1 MEIASNSGDFEH
13 EQWQPA
19 VNPWLIAL
27 SVILPTFMEVLDT
40 TIANVAL
47 NHIAGSMSASYS
59 QATWVLTSY
68 LISNA
73 VVLPLTAW
81 LGNRFQRKRFLLFCI
96 FLFTLSSLLCGLSVN
111 LQMLLVMRVVQGIGG
126 GALAPISQAILME
139 SFPARKQGIAQAV
152 FGLGVVVAPV
162 VGPVLGGWLTE
173 SYSWRWIFYINIPF
187 GLVAM
192 WAIQQ
197 TVEDPPWV
205 RNSKP
210 GPLDSLGLVALSL
223 WLGCQE
229 VFLDKGQEDDWLSSR
244 FIQAMMVL
252 AVSGFVVFVWRELK
266 TDKPMVDL
274 RLFRVREFAVGTVL
288 IFITSLL
295 TYSVGLLTPQF
306 LQLLMGYSSMAAGIA
321 TSPLGLGAAI
331 SMVLVGLAV
340 RKIDARAILV
350 FGFLVFAF
358 ASFRLSRNSLAISPW
373 TVFWPQILA
382 GTAIG
387 FLFVPTNMV
396 GTAPL
401 RRDQIGSATGTMNL
415 MRNVGGSVGISWVS
429 TLLARQSQVHQTMLS
444 EHLTAGN
451 LVLHQALGGL
461 KGHLSIH
468 HVSLGNGTTQAMAA
482 MYRILQQQAYLLAFR
497 DVYGDLVMTAL
508 CAIPLIYLLRKSRAR
523 SGGQKPSL
531 TGETAHCVQPPEPVE
546 ELTATFAAPN
556 LAPGRP
562 SKQPPAHYGA
572 KVYYWLAKPVG
583 KTR

>member
-1 MEIASNSGDFEH
+1 MEIASYSGDFEH
-13 EQWQPA
+13 EHWQPA

-27 SVILPTFMEVLDT
+27 AVILPTFMEVLDT

-59 QATWVLTSY
+59 QSTWVLTSY

-96 FLFTLSSLLCGLSVN
+96 FLFTVSSLLCGLSVN
-111 LQMLLVMRVVQGIGG
+111 LPMLLVMRVVQGIGG

-162 VGPVLGGWLTE
+162 VGPVLGGWLTD

-187 GLVAM
+187 GLLAM
-192 WAIQQ
+192 WAILQ

-205 RNSKP
+205 RNSDP
-210 GPLDSLGLVALSL
+210 GPLDSIGLVALSL

-229 VFLDKGQEDDWLSSR
+229 IFLDKGQEDDWLGSR
-244 FIQAMMVL
+244 FIRAMLVL

-266 TDKPMVDL
+266 ADKPMVDL
-274 RLFRVREFAVGTVL
+274 RLFKVRAFAVGTVL
-288 IFITSLL
+288 IFLMSLL

-306 LQLLMGYSSMAAGIA
+306 LQLLLGYSSVAAGIA
-321 TSPLGLGAAI
+321 TSPLGLGAAM
-331 SMVLVGLAV
+331 SMVLVGLMV
-340 RKIDARAILV
+340 RKIDVRAILV

-358 ASFRLSRNSLAISPW
+358 AAFRLSRVSLETSPW

-387 FLFVPTNMV
+387 FLFVPANMI
-396 GTAPL
+396 GTKPL

-429 TLLARQSQVHQTMLS
+429 TLLARRSQVHQTMLG
-444 EHLTAGN
+444 EHLTADSLG
-451 LVLHQALGGL
+451 LRQALASL
-461 KGHLSIH
+461 KGYLNVH
-468 HVSLGNGTTQAMAA
+468 HFSLGNGTTQAMAA
-482 MYRILQQQAYLLAFR
+482 MYRILQQQAYLLAFK
-497 DVYGDLVMTAL
+497 DVYEDLAVLAL
-508 CAIPLIYLLRKSRAR
+508 CSISLVFLLRKSGAR
-523 SGGQKPSL
+523 SEGQKSSFS
-531 TGETAHCVQPPEPVE
+531 GETAHYVQPAEPVE
-546 ELTATFAAPN
+546 ELTAAFAAPN
-556 LAPGRP
+556 LARSRP
-562 SKQPPAHYGA
+562 SRAIA
-572 KVYYWLAKPVG
+572 
-583 KTR
+583 

>member
-1 MEIASNSGDFEH
+1 
-13 EQWQPA
+13 
-19 VNPWLIAL
+19 
-27 SVILPTFMEVLDT
+27 MEVLDT

-59 QATWVLTSY
+59 QSTWVLTSY

-96 FLFTLSSLLCGLSVN
+96 FLFTVSSLLCGLSVN
-111 LQMLLVMRVVQGIGG
+111 LPMLLMMRVVQGIGG

-162 VGPVLGGWLTE
+162 VGPVLGGWLTD

-187 GLVAM
+187 GLLAM

-205 RNSKP
+205 RNSDP
-210 GPLDSLGLVALSL
+210 GPLDSIGLVALSL

-229 VFLDKGQEDDWLSSR
+229 VFLDKGQEDDWLGSR
-244 FIQAMMVL
+244 FIRTMLVL

-266 TDKPMVDL
+266 ADKPMVDL
-274 RLFRVREFAVGTVL
+274 RLFKVRAFAVGTVL
-288 IFITSLL
+288 IFLMSLL

-306 LQLLMGYSSMAAGIA
+306 LQLLLGYSSVAAGIA
-321 TSPLGLGAAI
+321 TSPLGLGAAM
-331 SMVLVGLAV
+331 SMVLVGLMV
-340 RKIDARAILV
+340 RKIDVRAILV

-358 ASFRLSRNSLAISPW
+358 AAFRLSRVSLEVSPW

-387 FLFVPTNMV
+387 FLFVPANMI
-396 GTAPL
+396 GTKPL

-429 TLLARQSQVHQTMLS
+429 TLLARRSQVHQTMLG
-444 EHLTAGN
+444 EHLTADSLG
-451 LVLHQALGGL
+451 LRQALAGL
-461 KGHLSIH
+461 KGYLSVH
-468 HVSLGNGTTQAMAA
+468 HFSLGNGTTQAMAA
-482 MYRILQQQAYLLAFR
+482 MYRILQQQAYLLAFK
-497 DVYGDLVMTAL
+497 DVYEDLAVLAL
-508 CAIPLIYLLRKSRAR
+508 CSISLVFLLRKSGAR
-523 SGGQKPSL
+523 SGGQKPSFS
-531 TGETAHCVQPPEPVE
+531 GETAHYVQPAEPVE
-546 ELTATFAAPN
+546 KLTAAFAAPN
-556 LAPGRP
+556 LARSSPFR
-562 SKQPPAHYGA
+562 AIA
-572 KVYYWLAKPVG
+572 
-583 KTR
+583 